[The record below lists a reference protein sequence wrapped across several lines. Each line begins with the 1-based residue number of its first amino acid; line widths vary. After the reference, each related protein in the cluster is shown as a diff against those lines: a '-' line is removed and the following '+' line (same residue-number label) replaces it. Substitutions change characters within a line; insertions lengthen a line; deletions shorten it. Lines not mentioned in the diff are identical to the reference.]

1 MKLEYYK
8 CSRCKKLGHNKLTCK
23 GGIYVK
29 YKKYDNRD
37 GRRNRAL

>member
-8 CSRCKKLGHNKLTCK
+8 CSKCKKFGHNKLTCK

-29 YKKYDNRD
+29 YKKPNNGIR
-37 GRRNRAL
+37 RRNRIL